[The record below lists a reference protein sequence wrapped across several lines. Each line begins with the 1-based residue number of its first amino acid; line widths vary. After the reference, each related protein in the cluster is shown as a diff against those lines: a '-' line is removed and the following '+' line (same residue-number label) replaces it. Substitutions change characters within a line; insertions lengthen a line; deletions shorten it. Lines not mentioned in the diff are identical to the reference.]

1 MSAKFRVSAV
11 QTYNSAVTGQAGLM
25 SRDRRFNIAEDKG
38 VIDLSE
44 SRQKLDV
51 IDIQI
56 VELMKQRLEISKD
69 VAEYKIANNKAVYDK
84 AREEEKLKTLC
95 ACVEDDFGKRCV
107 DELFKQIMA
116 MSRKLQYGILEAGG
130 YSKAAPHKAVKE
142 LEKKGCH
149 IVYQG
154 VPGAYS
160 HAATL
165 KYFGDAADCSC
176 VSTFRAAMEAIKNG
190 GADYAVL
197 PLDNSTAGIVN
208 DTYDLLR
215 EYDNY
220 IVAEETVKIEHALV
234 GIPGTDLSKVTRV
247 YSHPQG
253 LMQCAKFLED
263 KGWQQLGAAN
273 TAIAAKKIVDENDMT
288 QVAIA
293 SETAARLYGLE
304 ILAPHINTSGVNTT
318 RFVIV
323 SKDRIVTED
332 ADKVSICFEIP
343 HEAGSLYSI
352 LSHIM
357 FNGLNMTKIESR
369 PISERKWEF
378 MFYVDFGGHIS
389 DAAVKNCLRGIEEEA
404 IAIKLLGNY
413 KARD

>member
-1 MSAKFRVSAV
+1 MEEK
-11 QTYNSAVTGQAGLM
+11 
-25 SRDRRFNIAEDKG
+25 DD
-38 VIDLSE
+38 VIDLAE
-44 SRQKLDV
+44 SRGKLDI
-51 IDIQI
+51 IDKQI
-56 VELMKQRLEISKD
+56 VELMRQRLEISKD
-69 VAEYKIANNKAVYDK
+69 VAEYKIANNRAVFDK
-84 AREEEKLKTLC
+84 AREEEKLGTLC
-95 ACVEDDFGKRCV
+95 ALVEDDFGKRCV
-107 DELFKQIMA
+107 DELFRQIMA
-116 MSRKLQYGILEAGG
+116 MSRKLQYGILEAGEH
-130 YSKAAPHKAVKE
+130 SKAAPYESVKALKTE
-142 LEKKGCH
+142 GCH
-149 IVYQG
+149 VVYQG

-165 KYFGDAADCSC
+165 KYFGDNVDCAC
-176 VSTFRAAMEAIKNG
+176 VASFRGAMEAIKNDE
-190 GADYAVL
+190 ADYAVL
-197 PLDNSTAGIVN
+197 PIDNSTAGIVN

-234 GIPGTDLSKVTRV
+234 GIPGTDLSKVERV

-253 LMQCAKFLED
+253 LMQCAKYLEG
-263 KGWQQLGAAN
+263 KGWQQLGATN
-273 TAIAAKKIVDENDMT
+273 TAVAAKKIVDEKDMS

-293 SETAARLYGLE
+293 SETAAKLYGLE

-323 SKDRIVTED
+323 SKKRIVTND
-332 ADKVSICFEIP
+332 ADKISICFEIP

-378 MFYVDFGGHIS
+378 MFYVDFNGHLS

-404 IAIKLLGNY
+404 IAIKVLGNY
-413 KARD
+413 KSRE

>member
-25 SRDRRFNIAEDKG
+25 FRDRRFNIAEDKG

-51 IDIQI
+51 IDRQI

-176 VSTFRAAMEAIKNG
+176 VSTFRAVMEAIKNG
-190 GADYAVL
+190 EADYAVL

-253 LMQCAKFLED
+253 LMQCGKFLNEHSS
-263 KGWQQLGAAN
+263 WQQISQAN
-273 TAIAAKKIVDENDMT
+273 TAMAAQKVIKENNPKT
-288 QVAIA
+288 AAIA
-293 SETAARLYGLE
+293 SETAAKLYGLE
-304 ILAPHINTSGVNTT
+304 ILEEGINDNKTNTT
-318 RFVIV
+318 RFIIV
-323 SKDRIVTED
+323 SRKKCYRRD
-332 ADKVSICFEIP
+332 ASKISIMFEIP
-343 HEAGSLYSI
+343 HESGSLYTI
-352 LSHIM
+352 LSHMIY
-357 FNGLNMTKIESR
+357 NDLNMTKIESR
-369 PISERKWEF
+369 PIPEQPFEYRF
-378 MFYVDFGGHIS
+378 FVDFEGNLA
-389 DAAVKNCLRGIEEEA
+389 DAAVENAILGIKEEA
-404 IAIKLLGNY
+404 ARLKILGNY
-413 KARD
+413 

>member
-25 SRDRRFNIAEDKG
+25 FRDRRFNIAEDKG

-51 IDIQI
+51 IDRQI

-190 GADYAVL
+190 EADYAVL

-263 KGWQQLGAAN
+263 KDWQQLGAAN

-293 SETAARLYGLE
+293 LSL
-304 ILAPHINTSGVNTT
+304 IHI
-318 RFVIV
+318 
-323 SKDRIVTED
+323 
-332 ADKVSICFEIP
+332 
-343 HEAGSLYSI
+343 
-352 LSHIM
+352 
-357 FNGLNMTKIESR
+357 
-369 PISERKWEF
+369 
-378 MFYVDFGGHIS
+378 
-389 DAAVKNCLRGIEEEA
+389 
-404 IAIKLLGNY
+404 
-413 KARD
+413 

>member
-1 MSAKFRVSAV
+1 MK
-11 QTYNSAVTGQAGLM
+11 TGMLR
-25 SRDRRFNIAEDKG
+25 SKRESEEYG
-38 VIDLSE
+38 VIDLAE
-44 SRQKLDV
+44 SRSKLDV
-51 IDIQI
+51 IDKQI
-56 VELMKQRLEISKD
+56 VELMRQRMEISKD

-84 AREEEKLKTLC
+84 TRENEKLKTLC
-95 ACVEDDFGKRCV
+95 ALVEDEFDKKCV

-116 MSRKLQYGILEAGG
+116 MSRKLQYGILEAGEH
-130 YSKAAPHKAVKE
+130 SKAAPHVAVKE
-142 LEKKGCH
+142 LEKDGCRV
-149 IVYQG
+149 VYQG

-165 KYFGDAADCSC
+165 KYFGENADCSC
-176 VSTFRAAMEAIKNG
+176 VPTFRAAMEAIKNG
-190 GADYAVL
+190 EADYAVL

-234 GIPGTDLSKVTRV
+234 GIPGTDISKVKRV
-247 YSHPQG
+247 YSHAQG

-263 KGWQQLGAAN
+263 KGWQQLGAPN
-273 TAIAAKKIVDENDMT
+273 TAVAAKKILDDKDST

-293 SETAARLYGLE
+293 SETAAKLYGLE
-304 ILAPHINTSGVNTT
+304 ILASHINTSGVNTT

-323 SKDRIVTED
+323 SKNRIVTED

-352 LSHIM
+352 LSNLM

-389 DAAVKNCLRGIEEEA
+389 DAAVKNALRGIEEEA

-413 KARD
+413 KGRD

>member
-25 SRDRRFNIAEDKG
+25 FRDRRFNIAEDKG

-51 IDIQI
+51 IDRQI

-84 AREEEKLKTLC
+84 AREGEKLKTLC

-190 GADYAVL
+190 EADYAVL

>member
-1 MSAKFRVSAV
+1 MDLLELR
-11 QTYNSAVTGQAGLM
+11 NELDG
-25 SRDRRFNIAEDKG
+25 IDK
-38 VIDLSE
+38 
-44 SRQKLDV
+44 
-51 IDIQI
+51 QI
-56 VELMKQRLEISKD
+56 VELYEKRMNVCGQ
-69 VAEYKIANNKAVYDK
+69 VAEYKI
-84 AREEEKLKTLC
+84 ET
-95 ACVEDDFGKRCV
+95 GKRV
-107 DELFKQIMA
+107 FDKEREKQKLEAVRALTHNDFNAYGVTELFEQIMA
-116 MSRKLQYGILEAGG
+116 MSRKLQYGILEAGEH
-130 YSKAAPHKAVKE
+130 SKAAPHVAVKE
-142 LEKKGCH
+142 LEKDGCRV
-149 IVYQG
+149 VYQG

-165 KYFGDAADCSC
+165 KYFGENADCSC
-176 VSTFRAAMEAIKNG
+176 VPTFRAAMEAIKNG
-190 GADYAVL
+190 EADYAVL

-234 GIPGTDLSKVTRV
+234 GIPGTDISKVKRV
-247 YSHPQG
+247 YSHAQG

-263 KGWQQLGAAN
+263 KGWQQLGAPN
-273 TAIAAKKIVDENDMT
+273 TAVAAKKILDDKDST

-293 SETAARLYGLE
+293 SETAAKLYGLE
-304 ILAPHINTSGVNTT
+304 ILASHINTSGVNTT

-323 SKDRIVTED
+323 SKNRIVTED

-352 LSHIM
+352 LSNLM

-389 DAAVKNCLRGIEEEA
+389 DAAVKNALRGIEEEA

-413 KARD
+413 KGRD

>member
-1 MSAKFRVSAV
+1 M
-11 QTYNSAVTGQAGLM
+11 
-25 SRDRRFNIAEDKG
+25 
-38 VIDLSE
+38 
-44 SRQKLDV
+44 
-51 IDIQI
+51 
-56 VELMKQRLEISKD
+56 
-69 VAEYKIANNKAVYDK
+69 
-84 AREEEKLKTLC
+84 
-95 ACVEDDFGKRCV
+95 
-107 DELFKQIMA
+107 
-116 MSRKLQYGILEAGG
+116 
-130 YSKAAPHKAVKE
+130 
-142 LEKKGCH
+142 
-149 IVYQG
+149 
-154 VPGAYS
+154 GAYS

-165 KYFGDAADCSC
+165 KYFGEAADCSC
-176 VSTFRAAMEAIKNG
+176 VPTFRDAMEAIKNG
-190 GADYAVL
+190 RADYAVL

-220 IVAEETVKIEHALV
+220 IVAEETVRIEHALV

-263 KGWQQLGAAN
+263 KGWQQLGAPN

-293 SETAARLYGLE
+293 SETAAKLYGLE

-323 SKDRIVTED
+323 SKNRIVTED

-389 DAAVKNCLRGIEEEA
+389 DAAVKNCLRGIEEES

-413 KARD
+413 KGRE